1 VVKVLVVGQTPPPYG
16 GQAMMIHRLVH
27 SELDGVEVVHVR
39 MGFSSSMGEIG
50 RFRISKLLHLVSLVL
65 QIVWHR
71 VASGANVLYYPPGG
85 PQRAPMFRD
94 IAILSATRWMFSK
107 SIFHFHASGIAELY
121 DRLPSWQKWLYR
133 RACFGVDAA
142 VRISE
147 LTPEDGKLIQ
157 ARREF
162 IVPNGIDDPWTK
174 PVERAGFEASAAR
187 PLRILYVGML
197 NEGKGLLPLIDAC
210 RGLLDRGIEF
220 QLRLMGQPSSRAFLA
235 DLRSKIAAANLEER
249 VQFLGVLSGP
259 EKWQAFEQV
268 DVLCHPTWYDTVP
281 VVIVEAMAAAL
292 PVVSTWHSGVPS
304 LVEHGRTGLLVA
316 PRDSAALA
324 ECLADLATNGERRAA
339 MGRAGRARF
348 EQMFKIETHIE
359 RMRRVFLEV
368 CGEPQAEVAAFAENS
383 VGVPLTVAG

>member
-1 VVKVLVVGQTPPPYG
+1 
-16 GQAMMIHRLVH
+16 MMIHRLVH
-27 SELDGVEVVHVR
+27 SELGGVKMVHVR

-50 RFRISKLLHLVSLVL
+50 RFRVSKLLHLVSLVV

-71 VASGANVLYYPPGG
+71 VVSGADVLYYPPGG
-85 PQRAPMFRD
+85 PQRAPMLRD
-94 IAILSATRWMFSK
+94 IAILSATRWMFAK

-121 DRLPSWQKWLYR
+121 DRLPDWQKWLYR

-162 IVPNGIDDPWTK
+162 IVPNGIDDPWTQS
-174 PVERAGFEASAAR
+174 VEREAVSASAAC

-210 RGLLDRGIEF
+210 RDLSDRGIEF
-220 QLRLMGQPSSRAFLA
+220 QLQLMGQPSSPEFMAE
-235 DLRSKIAAANLEER
+235 LRSRISASSLGDR
-249 VQFLGVLSGP
+249 VRFLGVLSGS
-259 EKWQAFEQV
+259 EKWKAFERV

-304 LVEHGRTGLLVA
+304 LVEHDRTGLLVQ
-316 PRDSAALA
+316 PRDAAALA
-324 ECLADLATNGERRAA
+324 ECLADLATNGERRVA
-339 MGRAGRARF
+339 MGREGRARF
-348 EQMFKIETHIE
+348 ERMFKIESHIE

-368 CGEPQAEVAAFAENS
+368 GGEPQPAMAACESS
-383 VGVPLTVAG
+383 VGTPLTVAG